1 MSDKFQNKYR
11 IPSARLQN
19 WDYGW
24 NAAYFITICTQNREC
39 YFGKIVDEK
48 IILSEIG
55 TVVQQYWSDI
65 PTHFPFVELGEF
77 VVMPNHIHGI
87 IIINKPDDGRYN
99 ETTIIETTIIETPS
113 VIEMPSVETTPSV
126 VETPN
131 LGVTTI
137 PTNKIIPATE
147 PIPAIPVTET
157 IPTPEPI
164 PTNRTAAASEKWNP
178 GTLGVILNQYKRICT
193 IHAREIH
200 ADYGWQSRFHDHIIR
215 NDESF
220 QRISEYIRNNPLNW
234 RNDKFF
240 NGTES

>member
-39 YFGKIVDEK
+39 YSGKIIGEK
-48 IILSEIG
+48 MFLSEIG
-55 TVVQQYWSDI
+55 TVVQQYWNEI

-77 VVMPNHIHGI
+77 VVMPNHVHGI
-87 IIINKPDDGRYN
+87 IVINKPDDGRY
-99 ETTIIETTIIETPS
+99 IETSIVETTPS
-113 VIEMPSVETTPSV
+113 VIETRSVIETPSV
-126 VETPN
+126 VETPK
-131 LGVTTI
+131 LGVSTIAVNEII
-137 PTNKIIPATE
+137 PTNETIPAIITNEIIPAT
-147 PIPAIPVTET
+147 AI
-157 IPTPEPI
+157 I

-220 QRISEYIRNNPLNW
+220 QRISEYIRNNQLNW
-234 RNDKFF
+234 CNDKFF
-240 NGTES
+240 NGTEP